1 MKLELTS
8 NEFNINEAISGG
20 ALYIQNKDDIEIN
33 ENRNIILEHN
43 RFKENYA
50 EYFGGAIYTKF
61 SKLNLIEAKNNEIIF
76 NKAGVMSGGI
86 YTYHYSHKNLFNNNS
101 NFIFRNN
108 TVNSYINNYSS
119 NPSSISLDTI
129 IRKNPINI
137 ITSDYLPLSFSIY
150 DEYDNII
157 HDFTKYYS
165 DITLRVSLKSEK
177 TYINKMKL
185 LGNIC
190 LFINGKIN

>member
-108 TVNSYINNYSS
+108 TVNLYINNYSS

-150 DEYDNII
+150 DEYDN
-157 HDFTKYYS
+157 DFTKYYS